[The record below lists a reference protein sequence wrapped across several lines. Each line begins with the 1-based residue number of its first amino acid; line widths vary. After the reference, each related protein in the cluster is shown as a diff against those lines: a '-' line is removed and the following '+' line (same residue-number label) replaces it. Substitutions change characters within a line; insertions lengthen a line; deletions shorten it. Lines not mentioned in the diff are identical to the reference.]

1 MVILYKNIIL
11 SFLLRREDE
20 MSIVKRF
27 SNIMTSNVKQLFN
40 ESKDPMT
47 DMTKYMRELEEDL
60 RTVKSEM
67 EASVTNK
74 ERRRR
79 EIDEYEEKIEKYE
92 RYFEKFTEQ
101 GKSRDARIYLSKKEE
116 LMPKLEELKET
127 YNLEKDNVDK
137 MKKIHEKLS
146 MDIDLLKSTINRGTV
161 DKGNGYSKVE
171 EVQQKVDKMVCRAE
185 AIEEINNISNSS
197 SDLDK
202 EFDALLRQDS
212 NS

>member
-1 MVILYKNIIL
+1 
-11 SFLLRREDE
+11 

-40 ESKDPMT
+40 ESKDPIT

-171 EVQQKVDKMVCRAE
+171 EVQQEVDKMVCRAE

>member
-1 MVILYKNIIL
+1 
-11 SFLLRREDE
+11 
-20 MSIVKRF
+20 
-27 SNIMTSNVKQLFN
+27 
-40 ESKDPMT
+40 
-47 DMTKYMRELEEDL
+47 
-60 RTVKSEM
+60 
-67 EASVTNK
+67 
-74 ERRRR
+74 
-79 EIDEYEEKIEKYE
+79 
-92 RYFEKFTEQ
+92 
-101 GKSRDARIYLSKKEE
+101 
-116 LMPKLEELKET
+116 
-127 YNLEKDNVDK
+127 

>member
-1 MVILYKNIIL
+1 
-11 SFLLRREDE
+11 

-202 EFDALLRQDS
+202 EFDALLRQD
-212 NS
+212 NNN

>member
-1 MVILYKNIIL
+1 
-11 SFLLRREDE
+11 

-171 EVQQKVDKMVCRAE
+171 EVQQEVDKMVCRAE

>member
-1 MVILYKNIIL
+1 
-11 SFLLRREDE
+11 

-40 ESKDPMT
+40 ESKDPIT

>member
-1 MVILYKNIIL
+1 
-11 SFLLRREDE
+11 

>member
-1 MVILYKNIIL
+1 
-11 SFLLRREDE
+11 

-212 NS
+212 NN

>member
-1 MVILYKNIIL
+1 
-11 SFLLRREDE
+11 

-40 ESKDPMT
+40 KSKDPMT

>member
-116 LMPKLEELKET
+116 LMPKHEE
-127 YNLEKDNVDK
+127 
-137 MKKIHEKLS
+137 MKQ
-146 MDIDLLKSTINRGTV
+146 T
-161 DKGNGYSKVE
+161 
-171 EVQQKVDKMVCRAE
+171 
-185 AIEEINNISNSS
+185 
-197 SDLDK
+197 
-202 EFDALLRQDS
+202 
-212 NS
+212 

>member
-1 MVILYKNIIL
+1 
-11 SFLLRREDE
+11 

-40 ESKDPMT
+40 ESKDPIT

-202 EFDALLRQDS
+202 EFDALLRQD
-212 NS
+212 NNN

>member
-1 MVILYKNIIL
+1 
-11 SFLLRREDE
+11 

-40 ESKDPMT
+40 KSKDPMT

-171 EVQQKVDKMVCRAE
+171 EVQQEVDKMVCRAE